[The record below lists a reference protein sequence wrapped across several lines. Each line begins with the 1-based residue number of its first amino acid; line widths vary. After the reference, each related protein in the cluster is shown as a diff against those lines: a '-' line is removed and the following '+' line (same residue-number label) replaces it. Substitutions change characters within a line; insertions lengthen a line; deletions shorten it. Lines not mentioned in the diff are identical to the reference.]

1 MIELAFKRLPRSFGF
16 HAFNAGVAL
25 VIVFFVAAPILSH
38 FTERSEG
45 ISEFMVQLAHVQVIQ
60 RTASTLMEKAAHS
73 GDPFLPGNEE
83 RVVSADL
90 QANLKAIAS
99 NAGVKFLGIRGLP
112 VGRLQQLRM
121 VAASLDIEGPL
132 PGVENVIR
140 AIEGQTPYLFVTS
153 AILRRATDA
162 EEVIRAE
169 LKVQGAIRDTG
180 SRGAMVPSRAPSNL
194 VEHDGE

>member
-1 MIELAFKRLPRSFGF
+1 MIDLVIKRLPRSFVF
-16 HAFNAGVAL
+16 HAFNACVAL
-25 VIVFFVAAPILSH
+25 VIVFFIAAPILSH
-38 FTERSEG
+38 FAERSES
-45 ISEFMVQLAHVQVIQ
+45 ISESVAQLAHVQVIQ
-60 RTASTLMEKAAHS
+60 RTAKTLMEKAALS
-73 GDPFLPGNEE
+73 GDPFLPGSEE

-90 QANLKAIAS
+90 QAKLKAIAS

-112 VGRLQQLRM
+112 AGRFQQLRM

-140 AIEGQTPYLFVTS
+140 SIEAETPYLFVTS
-153 AILRRATDA
+153 AVLRRATDA

-180 SRGAMVPSRAPSNL
+180 SRGAMLPTRAPSNL
-194 VEHDGE
+194 AEHDGE